1 VARAWGVFKYTQPP
15 DIVTEHQ
22 LSGAPIGSSH
32 DAVTLVAPA
41 GAAKAAGD
49 TNAVPTLLAEAQRL
63 NSEHPTYYG
72 AAWLALGRLL
82 LTTSRL
88 EPCSR

>member
-1 VARAWGVFKYTQPP
+1 VFEYTQPQ

-32 DAVTLVAPA
+32 GAVALVAAA

-49 TNAVPTLLAEAQRL
+49 TNAIPALLAEAQRL
-63 NSEHPTYYG
+63 NAEHPTYYG
-72 AAWLALGRLL
+72 AAWPALGRLL